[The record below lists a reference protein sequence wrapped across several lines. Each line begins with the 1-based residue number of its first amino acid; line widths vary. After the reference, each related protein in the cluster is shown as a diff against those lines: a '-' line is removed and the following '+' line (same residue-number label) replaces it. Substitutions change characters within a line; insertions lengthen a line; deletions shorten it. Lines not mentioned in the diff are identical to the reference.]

1 MKKKITALLAAGI
14 LLFAAGCS
22 MQTASS
28 NAAASPPSSVSSSS
42 YQTTDYLPLGSIV
55 TLVDSSNKIMISG
68 YASKDSDGSVWDYCG
83 ILYPDGYTDAS
94 KLYRFNRSQ
103 VSSIVSDGYTNDDMK
118 AWLSQIKNR
127 MQARG

>member
-22 MQTASS
+22 TQTASS
-28 NAAASPPSSVSSSS
+28 STAPSSSSSISSS

-103 VSSIVSDGYTNDDMK
+103 VSGIVSDGYTNDDMK

>member
-1 MKKKITALLAAGI
+1 MKKKITAFFAAAI

-22 MQTASS
+22 TQTSS
-28 NAAASPPSSVSSSS
+28 SAAANSSSSVSSSS

-55 TLVDSSNKIMISG
+55 TLVVSSNKIMISG

-103 VSSIVSDGYTNDDMK
+103 VNSIVSDGYTNDDMK

>member
-1 MKKKITALLAAGI
+1 MKKKITAIFAAAI

-22 MQTASS
+22 TQTASS
-28 NAAASPPSSVSSSS
+28 SSAAHSSSVSSSS

>member
-1 MKKKITALLAAGI
+1 MKKKITAFFAAAI

-22 MQTASS
+22 TQTSS
-28 NAAASPPSSVSSSS
+28 SAAANSSSSVSSSS

-103 VSSIVSDGYTNDDMK
+103 VNSIVSDGYTNDDMK

-127 MQARG
+127 MQSRG

>member
-1 MKKKITALLAAGI
+1 MKKKITAIFAAAI

-22 MQTASS
+22 TQTASS
-28 NAAASPPSSVSSSS
+28 SAAAHSSSVSSSS

-118 AWLSQIKNR
+118 TWLSQIKNR